1 MQYLEEKGLNNVT
14 AVITKQLRGRMATVV
29 KRSELINKSVQEA
42 CDQSADCQQETNT
55 HPQTHSTG

>member
-29 KRSELINKSVQEA
+29 KRSELINKSVQDA
-42 CDQSADCQQETNT
+42 CD
-55 HPQTHSTG
+55 HPASTRR